1 MSLCVILAAGVG
13 SRMAND
19 CVHKALMPLKGK
31 AIISYLIERSNSE
44 KIVIAK
50 NSSNK
55 KDNFSSSKSDN
66 I

>member
-1 MSLCVILAAGVG
+1 MQSKF
-13 SRMAND
+13 N
-19 CVHKALMPLKGK
+19 K
-31 AIISYLIERSNSE
+31 SE